1 MLLEKTKPGKL
12 NCLSNTIVLPSLLV
26 PFTQSKTSFTAFP
39 STLAVSPQLSQ
50 PCLPFFSL
58 DSVAY
63 TKLVQFSTKSVSFIQ
78 GKLAHSHMIKTAFK
92 PCLFLFNNLLNM
104 YGKCGEMGT
113 AQKLFDRM
121 PEHSVISYNLLISGY
136 AEMGSFDKAIGLFLE
151 AKMACLKLDKFSYA
165 GVLSA
170 CGQTGD
176 LGVGKV
182 IHGMAVVCG
191 LVRQVFLT
199 NLFIDMYCKCG
210 RVEQAR
216 LLFESSDGLDIV
228 SWNSLIAGYVRIGA
242 YEETLEL
249 LIKMHQTGLSLN
261 SFTLGSALKACCSNL
276 INLIDFGKTLHG
288 YTVKLGLDLDVVI
301 GTALVDMYAK
311 TGFLDDAIQIFRMIP
326 NQNVVTYNAMIAGFI
341 QVEAVSKECAND
353 AFNLFSQMQR
363 RGVKPSNFT
372 FSSIVKICNQ
382 IKAFEYGKQ
391 IHAQICKNNIQSD
404 EFIGSTLIEL
414 YSLLGSSEDQLK
426 CFNST
431 PKLDIV
437 SWTSMIVGHAQN
449 GNFETALALFYE
461 LLASGKKP
469 DEFIISTILGACA
482 DLAAERS
489 GEQVQ
494 GFATKTGIGVF
505 SIVQNSQIS
514 MYAKSGNINSARLT
528 FEEIK
533 NPDVVSWSVMIC
545 SNAQHGHAT
554 DALNLFEL
562 MKSSGI
568 FPNHI
573 TFLGVLT
580 ACSHGG
586 LVEEGLRYYES
597 IKKDYGMKT
606 NVKHCACVVDL
617 LSRSGRLMDA
627 ENFILNSG
635 FKDNPVMWRALLSS
649 CRVYKD
655 TVTGKHVAEKV
666 IELDPQESSSY
677 VLLYNIYTD
686 AGIESPA
693 RKIRELMTGR
703 GVKKEPG
710 QSWIE
715 VRNRVHSFVVGDVSH
730 PMSQLIYITLEEML
744 DKIRKIGYFDQ
755 NIVSSPSGAEVKDI
769 SMVNHHSEKLAV
781 TFGMISLP
789 PSAPVKVMKN
799 LRVCHD
805 CHTAMKL
812 FSKVEKREIILR
824 DPLRFHHFREGSCSC
839 KDYW

>member
-1 MLLEKTKPGKL
+1 MKFPKMLLEKKKPGKL
-12 NCLSNTIVLPSLLV
+12 NCLSNTIVLPNFLV
-26 PFTQSKTSFTAFP
+26 PFTQSKPSFTAFP
-39 STLAVSPQLSQ
+39 STLPVSPQLSQ
-50 PCLPFFSL
+50 PCLRIFSL

-63 TKLVQFSTKSVSFIQ
+63 TKLIQFSAKSESLIQ
-78 GKLAHSHMIKTAFK
+78 GKLAHAHMIKTAFK
-92 PCLFLFNNLLNM
+92 PCLFLFNNMLNM
-104 YGKCGEMGT
+104 YGKCGEMRT

-121 PEHSVISYNLLISGY
+121 PKSSVISYNILISGY
-136 AEMGSFDKAIGLFLE
+136 AEMGSYDKAIGMFSE
-151 AKMACLKLDKFSYA
+151 ARMACLKLDKFSYA

-176 LGVGKV
+176 LEVGKV

-210 RVEQAR
+210 KVDQAR

-228 SWNSLIAGYVRIGA
+228 SWNSLIAGYVRVGA

-261 SFTLGSALKACCSNL
+261 SFTLGSAFKACSSNL
-276 INLIDFGKTLHG
+276 VNMIDYGKTLHG
-288 YTVKLGLDLDVVI
+288 YTVKLGLNSNVVI
-301 GTALVDMYAK
+301 GTALVDMYVK
-311 TGFLDDAIQIFRMIP
+311 TGFSDYAIQIFRTIP
-326 NQNVVTYNAMIAGFI
+326 DQNVVAFNAMIAGFI
-341 QVEAVSKECAND
+341 QIEAISKECASE

-363 RGVKPSNFT
+363 RGINPSNFT
-372 FSSIVKICNQ
+372 FSSMIKLCNQ

-414 YSLLGSSEDQLK
+414 YSLLGS
-426 CFNST
+426 N
-431 PKLDIV
+431 
-437 SWTSMIVGHAQN
+437 
-449 GNFETALALFYE
+449 
-461 LLASGKKP
+461 
-469 DEFIISTILGACA
+469 
-482 DLAAERS
+482 LAAERS

-494 GFATKTGIGVF
+494 GFALKTGLGVF

-514 MYAKSGNINSARLT
+514 MYAKSGNITSARLT
-528 FEEIK
+528 FDEIK

-545 SNAQHGHAT
+545 SNAQHGHAA

-562 MKSSGI
+562 MKSYGI

-597 IKKDYGMKT
+597 MKNDYGMKT
-606 NVKHCACVVDL
+606 NVQHCACVADL
-617 LSRSGRLMDA
+617 LSRSGSLVDA

-655 TVTGKHVAEKV
+655 TVIGKHVAEKV

-677 VLLYNIYTD
+677 VLLYNIYAD
-686 AGIESPA
+686 AGMESPA
-693 RKIRELMTGR
+693 RKIRELMEHR
-703 GVKKEPG
+703 GIKKEPG

-715 VRNRVHSFVVGDVSH
+715 LGNKVHSFVVGDVSH
-730 PMSQLIYITLEEML
+730 PMSHLIYKKLEEML
-744 DKIRKIGYFDQ
+744 EKIRKIGYADQ
-755 NIVSSPSGAEVKDI
+755 NLVSSHSRAEVKGI
-769 SMVNHHSEKLAV
+769 SMVNHHSEKLAA
-781 TFGMISLP
+781 TLGIISLP
-789 PSAPVKVMKN
+789 QSASVKVMKN

-824 DPLRFHHFREGSCSC
+824 DPLRFHHFRGGSCSC
-839 KDYW
+839 NDYW

>member
-1 MLLEKTKPGKL
+1 MPRW
-12 NCLSNTIVLPSLLV
+12 VL
-26 PFTQSKTSFTAFP
+26 
-39 STLAVSPQLSQ
+39 
-50 PCLPFFSL
+50 
-58 DSVAY
+58 
-63 TKLVQFSTKSVSFIQ
+63 
-78 GKLAHSHMIKTAFK
+78 
-92 PCLFLFNNLLNM
+92 
-104 YGKCGEMGT
+104 
-113 AQKLFDRM
+113 
-121 PEHSVISYNLLISGY
+121 
-136 AEMGSFDKAIGLFLE
+136 FDKAIGLFLE

-301 GTALVDMYAK
+301 GTALVD
-311 TGFLDDAIQIFRMIP
+311 I
-326 NQNVVTYNAMIAGFI
+326 
-341 QVEAVSKECAND
+341 
-353 AFNLFSQMQR
+353 
-363 RGVKPSNFT
+363 
-372 FSSIVKICNQ
+372 
-382 IKAFEYGKQ
+382 
-391 IHAQICKNNIQSD
+391 
-404 EFIGSTLIEL
+404 
-414 YSLLGSSEDQLK
+414 EDQLK

-744 DKIRKIGYFDQ
+744 DKIRKIGYVDQ

-812 FSKVEKREIILR
+812 FSKVEKSLVYLTNFMPSLLCIVMDRRKVKHELISNASARKVTLKTRRASLLKKLKELTTLCGVTACAIIFSDYNSSPDVWPSHSEAVCELEKFKNLPPKNKENLGLITNRIEHAMDEI
-824 DPLRFHHFREGSCSC
+824 EE
-839 KDYW
+839 